1 MDTVF
6 QNLLEVSLFS
16 LAVIVPL
23 GLCSNLLG
31 RRYGVK
37 WRYLLWVIVAVRL
50 VLPVQI
56 SLPEPMEKMRVNL
69 PAPVISAE
77 LPETSGTPEIMPT
90 ETSGELYLPES
101 QWTGGA
107 EDMLLSFPEEEPE
120 AGFQDF
126 AAKRLWLFW
135 IAGALVFAGWQG
147 WKYAV
152 FRRMLKRNS
161 RKVRDA
167 VLLDDYYNLCNDM
180 GMEKRP
186 ALYFC
191 GVLPS
196 PLCMGLFRQ
205 EIYINSE
212 DREPSDMRL
221 ILKHELTHCKRRDLW
236 FKALLL
242 LTRTMHFFNPFVHW
256 MARLAERDMEYSC
269 DVSVMRDCSLEER
282 QAYSMAIL
290 RTVREGQQNGAV
302 LTTAFSGG
310 KKELKTRFENIFD
323 MSVKK
328 RGTALFTAAALAV
341 CCGTA
346 FVGCQAERSDIV
358 YGDYTEEI
366 VAAMYQAKPVSWE
379 DDAAIKN
386 LLALMPTP
394 NGAEYERKDSYS
406 IAIDPRNGEEPQNV
420 LSFPANWEETKETA
434 YTLEGATYADNRWQ
448 LIHAMLFL
456 ALSDDVDGVKFIRMA
471 KDINAQTIIFDRDY
485 MERYFGETD
494 LRQFAADEE
503 TFRAFVQ
510 AVNKYFYHG
519 KDSAQE
525 IQRLV
530 ELDDAAAKKRMTYY
544 LEEAGAGIV
553 YGDYTAARVQRLYD
567 AKLKYVGDHVGAG
580 NIFGLLPLPN
590 GVTGSEEGMELFT
603 ESRPYGARQYLDWTE
618 TPETVWTNE
627 AGETVL
633 DDRWCTIHAMIF
645 FALVDNADYFDYCWN
660 AVDPET
666 GETKE
671 VIRAYTRNELAGRYL
686 GDTDLGYFIRDV
698 ETFQKFVLVLNRYFY
713 DGIDTPEQVAALV
726 ELDEAEAQER
736 MEWLLYDRT
745 MEKRPINQIEQVERL
760 LSAITKENTE
770 AMLSS
775 NPLDYTDC
783 LEYKELVWMGEP
795 ALKYCLSA
803 FAAGEDLDTLKGHI
817 MKFACQDI
825 LGQERDAEQTP
836 GEWYFLYSAADS
848 MYCAP
853 FVYDEDVYTDELA
866 QYTFDNHTYEPPADG
881 KWSILGAGEDERV
894 RAVYDAVSERY
905 NGNTGGAGHSTVI
918 FAPTIFKMKE
928 EGDKLSV
935 YARLGLDRYV
945 LIRTDKSGYE
955 FRPWDGRGENVRLD
969 FEKQGGKWMLEEWAQ
984 EETGPAWD
992 NGIKKLCAEDPEVGT
1007 QMLESSGDGKLNL
1020 QNVVY
1025 YMKAHYGEM
1034 NIPVVPTDGR
1044 FETDVVSEALE
1055 QNLKVVPFPLM

>member
-1 MDTVF
+1 MMDTVF
-6 QNLLEVSLFS
+6 RNLLEVSLFS

-37 WRYLLWVIVAVRL
+37 WRYLLWVVVAVRL
-50 VLPVQI
+50 VLPIQL
-56 SLPEPMEKMRVNL
+56 SLPEPMEGMRVNL

-77 LPETSGTPEIMPT
+77 LPETPGKPETIPT
-90 ETSGELYLPES
+90 ESAGELHLLES
-101 QWTGGA
+101 QWVGGA
-107 EDMLLSFPEEEPE
+107 KDMLLPFPEEEPE
-120 AGFQDF
+120 VGFQDF
-126 AAKRLWLFW
+126 AAERLWLFW
-135 IAGALVFAGWQG
+135 IVGALAFAGWQG
-147 WKYAV
+147 WKYAA

-161 RKVRDA
+161 RKVRDTA
-167 VLLDDYYNLCNDM
+167 LLDDYYSLCHDM
-180 GMEKRP
+180 GLEKCP
-186 ALYFC
+186 VLYFC
-191 GVLPS
+191 GALHS

-205 EIYINSE
+205 GIYINSE
-212 DREPSDMRL
+212 DREPGDMRL

-242 LTRTMHFFNPFVHW
+242 LARTMHFFNPFVHW

-269 DVSVMRDCSLEER
+269 DVSVMQDCSLEER

-366 VAAMYQAKPVSWE
+366 VTAMYQAKPVSL
-379 DDAAIKN
+379 DDKSSIVELMERMPVPDGVSYHLN
-386 LLALMPTP
+386 EYLLHV
-394 NGAEYERKDSYS
+394 YEKPYIGFIVD
-406 IAIDPRNGEEPQNV
+406 
-420 LSFPANWEETKETA
+420 WEETSETVYA
-434 YTLEGATYADNRWQ
+434 FENENYTDDRWCQ
-448 LIHAMLFL
+448 IHAMMIF
-456 ALSDDVDGVKFIRMA
+456 ALSDEIETIRYEFRVQEKGYSYSREREFEREDM
-471 KDINAQTIIFDRDY
+471 K
-485 MERYFGETD
+485 RYFGETD

-510 AVNKYFYHG
+510 AVNKYFYQG
-519 KDSAQE
+519 RDSTRE
-525 IQRLV
+525 IHELV
-530 ELDDAAAKKRMTYY
+530 ELDDAAAQKRMTYF
-544 LEEAGAGIV
+544 LNEAGAGIV
-553 YGDYTAARVQRLYD
+553 YGSYTEAKVRELLN
-567 AKLKYVGDHVGAG
+567 AKLDYVGNASGVGK
-580 NIFGLLPLPN
+580 IFGLFPLPY
-590 GVTGSEEGMELFT
+590 GVTRSEEGMELFT
-603 ESRPYGARQYLDWTE
+603 ESLPYGTRWYLDWTV
-618 TPETVWTNE
+618 TPETAYKNE
-627 AGETVL
+627 AGEIVI
-633 DDRWCTIHAMIF
+633 DDRWCMIHAMIF
-645 FALVDNADYFDYCWN
+645 FALVDNADYFDYSFMN
-660 AVDPET
+660 SEI
-666 GETKE
+666 GETEK
-671 VIRAYTRNELAGRYL
+671 VIRAYTRNELAERYF
-686 GDTDLGYFIRDV
+686 GDIDLRYFASNAD
-698 ETFQKFVLVLNRYFY
+698 TFQRFVLALNRYFY
-713 DGIDTPEQVAALV
+713 DGIDTPEQLAALLG
-726 ELDEAEAQER
+726 LDEAAARER
-736 MEWLLYDRT
+736 MDYMLYDRT
-745 MEKRPINQIEQVERL
+745 MEKRPTDQIERVERL
-760 LSAITKENTE
+760 LSAITEENTE

-803 FAAGEDLDTLKGHI
+803 FAAGEDLGTLKGHI

-825 LGQERDAEQTP
+825 LGQERDTEQTP
-836 GEWYFLYSAADS
+836 GEWYFLYSAVDS
-848 MYCAP
+848 TLCAP
-853 FVYDEDVYTDELA
+853 FVYDASVYTDELA
-866 QYTFDNHTYEPPADG
+866 QYTFDNHTYEPPANE

-928 EGDKLSV
+928 EGNRLTVYTRLDLDK
-935 YARLGLDRYV
+935 YV

-955 FRPWDGRGENVRLD
+955 FRLWDGRIDFIRLD
-969 FEKQGGKWMLEEWAQ
+969 FEKRNGKWTLEEWAQ
-984 EETGPAWD
+984 AETGP
-992 NGIKKLCAEDPEVGT
+992 GVEERLTKLCAEDPEVGT
-1007 QMLESSGDGKLNL
+1007 QMLEGSEDGKLNL

-1044 FETDVVSEALE
+1044 FETDVVAEALE